1 MDHISSVDNKL
12 VASLDKTSQTLYD
25 LGVNALSKFQS
36 LQDSEKLSECRRQPP
51 GCRPEDRRN
60 GDGTEVY
67 DPSEEEMNFQR
78 ALDDAME
85 ESSHLVAFAR
95 DACTKWGAY
104 KAHVNT
110 TVVRSASNELA
121 YTEAAFELRKEN
133 ILTIERCYGSTE
145 AAEAVDNDATGE
157 PNTTLETEL
166 PRSQVQLRQ

>member
-1 MDHISSVDNKL
+1 
-12 VASLDKTSQTLYD
+12 
-25 LGVNALSKFQS
+25 
-36 LQDSEKLSECRRQPP
+36 
-51 GCRPEDRRN
+51 
-60 GDGTEVY
+60 
-67 DPSEEEMNFQR
+67 MNFQR

-121 YTEAAFELRKEN
+121 YTEAAFELRKEK

-166 PRSQVQLRQ
+166 PQITGAATPMNLSDEDSGSSPQGDQGQYRRTRRRLIDTKKDCTTRCIAES